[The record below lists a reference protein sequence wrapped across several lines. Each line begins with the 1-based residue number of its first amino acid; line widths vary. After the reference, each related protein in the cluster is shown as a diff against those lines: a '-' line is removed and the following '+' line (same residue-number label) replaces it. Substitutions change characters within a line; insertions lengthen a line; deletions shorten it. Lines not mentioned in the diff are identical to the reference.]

1 MDEELLTIAELARA
15 GRITRARVERLVQLG
30 VVEPARAGEDAFT
43 VTSAVRLRRVLRL
56 RAELGV
62 DLTGAAIIVDL
73 LERLERL
80 EAELAGRRA
89 RGGSGSRG

>member
-15 GRITRARVERLVQLG
+15 GRITRARVARLVQLG
-30 VVEPARAGEDAFT
+30 LVEPARAGEDAFT
-43 VTSAVRLRRVLRL
+43 VAAAVRLRRVLRL
-56 RAELGV
+56 RADLGV

-89 RGGSGSRG
+89 GP